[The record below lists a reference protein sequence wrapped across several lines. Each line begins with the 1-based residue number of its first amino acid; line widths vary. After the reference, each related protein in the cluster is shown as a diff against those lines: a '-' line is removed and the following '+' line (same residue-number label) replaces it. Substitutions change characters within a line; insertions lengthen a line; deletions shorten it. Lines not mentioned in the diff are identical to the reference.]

1 MIENGNTD
9 NSSLSSIHITKKENI
24 IITERITEE
33 NNSLGFLKV
42 ISEVLTDTC
51 EQARLHKDEKLLLVK
66 LFMTKKRPN
75 ISIFE
80 FIKRLY
86 DYSQTSED
94 IFIIV
99 LIYIERLKTNRKICL
114 NYFNIYK
121 LILASFI
128 TAIKMNS
135 DEIYTLEFFSKL
147 GGISKKDIA
156 SLEYQ
161 FISLLDFKL
170 LVEEKLFYKYDNY
183 LRSVSID
190 NEEDCYYDSDG

>member
-1 MIENGNTD
+1 MIENENTEH
-9 NSSLSSIHITKKENI
+9 SSINSFYGVTKKNDDKNTINLEEKRIPNI
-24 IITERITEE
+24 IKI
-33 NNSLGFLKV
+33 
-42 ISEVLTDTC
+42 ISDILNDIC
-51 EQARLHKDEKLLLVK
+51 EQSKINKDEKSK
-66 LFMTKKRPN
+66 LITIFMTKKRPN
-75 ISIFE
+75 ITIFE
-80 FIKRLY
+80 FLKRLY
-86 DYSQTSED
+86 KYSGVKEE
-94 IFIIV
+94 ILILV
-99 LIYIERLKTNRKICL
+99 LIYIDRLCGNRKICL

-128 TAIKMNS
+128 TSIKMNS